1 MNVAPKEVSAASA
14 WTLAVCLFLL
24 VGAAWSPS
32 AAAQDR
38 VVNDGTLDAT
48 PAACT
53 TAPDD
58 LSINAAIT
66 NATAGNT
73 ILVCPG
79 TYAENVVVN
88 QSLTIQGANAGTPGN
103 GSRTA
108 ESVVVPGTQ
117 DLATGQVFSIQAS
130 GVTLDGLT
138 IDGNNTGIAG
148 AYDAVQGVGIDA
160 SATLYDNITVTNS
173 IFQNF
178 PNSSTLGPAVP
189 AGGVIAQASAGGA
202 STGNTFSANL
212 LQNFEGYVDGPP
224 EEASVGIG
232 IANNFGASITG
243 NVINDVAFGILM
255 FGIDPGVATATVTGG
270 DISNVRRGIV
280 IYPGAQPGGYT
291 IDGTTITSAEEF
303 GIVSFRF
310 DGAVI
315 GQPQLGDGSQPVTT
329 TIQNVTVTQTESPS
343 GSGDAAGI
351 ATNAFNTGGGAYT
364 TTISNSTVRDNF
376 LRGINVRGGD
386 DQTVSVTVNASVIEG
401 NGYNPLVAGNANGV
415 IAQRG
420 GELVVNN
427 SIISNGS
434 ASQSASDADAVSSK
448 AESGGMNAWN
458 GFVTVNN
465 SQILAPVGQAVVY
478 VNPGSGGDPGR
489 MDVSGNWHGS
499 ADPATF
505 STNFGGPRAADID
518 YSPFLRTGTDTDAG
532 TAGFQS
538 DVTTLGVDSG
548 SNQVQ
553 TASRFT
559 EAATLGGSSAVFAYG
574 TSGSYDVESGGAA
587 LNGDL
592 VVVDNLTFASG
603 SGPLAVPEEIRVQA
617 GVTSISSTQSFTSQ
631 NITTGTA
638 GTGNDTGWRMLAS
651 PRAGATGADVLDD
664 LNASTSDGSVLY
676 RYNDVNQTFIA
687 VSSGG
692 TALPSGEG
700 FFLYLFDDAT
710 EPVEPSSPLTLDIT
724 GSVDPNT
731 GAFSSGTDFSI
742 GDRSVGLAAVGFD
755 NEHFLGNP
763 YAQSFD
769 LSNLLVDGTPLAS
782 NTEVQAVAQIWDV
795 TAGTDGEFVP
805 VTEDPGSSDLLA
817 PWQGFYIER
826 ASGTSGSAL
835 TATFSSAGRSSGAP
849 FIPAKSGPT
858 PNVGRIAL
866 DLALTGPGGDVRS
879 DSRLHVY
886 LRDGAS
892 VGTDAFDARRHAPWT
907 ESYAQLSVVSSDGY
921 RKIQESLP
929 YDLLDAVDVP
939 LHVEAIGTS
948 GTATITL
955 PTWENVPEDWGLTL
969 TDNALGERMELA
981 PGDTY
986 TFALDETAASNGL
999 AATTGM
1005 PEMDGAPRFTLTAGP
1020 AAPLPVELVDFRG
1033 VPDGEGG
1040 VLTWR
1045 TLSETNNEGF
1055 VVEQKREG
1063 TFRRVGFVEGAG
1075 TTSDVTTYR
1084 FPVEEL
1090 SYGTHTFRLR
1100 QVDLDGTESLSNTTT
1115 VERVLTEAVAVEG
1128 VAPNPVTESSRMIVT
1143 VRETEDVRI
1152 EAYDALGRRVA
1163 LLYDG
1168 TMAPGREHTISLDAL
1183 PGASGHYFLRIT
1195 GESFSR
1201 VERAVVLR

>member
-1 MNVAPKEVSAASA
+1 MTNVAPKEVSAASV
-14 WTLAVCLFLL
+14 WMLAVCLCLL
-24 VGAAWSPS
+24 MVAAWSPP
-32 AAAQDR
+32 AAAQDL
-38 VVNDGTLDAT
+38 VVNDGTVETGAGEPCKRRPDYGTIQDAV
-48 PAACT
+48 
-53 TAPDD
+53 D
-58 LSINAAIT
+58 
-66 NATAGNT
+66 NATAGET
-73 ILVCPG
+73 IYVCPA
-79 TYAENVVVN
+79 TNPYEENVVIDKP
-88 QSLTIQGANAGTPGN
+88 LTIESANAGTPGN
-103 GSRTA
+103 GTRKA
-108 ESVVVPGTQ
+108 EVVVVPGSR
-117 DLATGQVFSIQAS
+117 DLATGRVFSIQAS
-130 GVTLDGLT
+130 GVTIDGLT
-138 IDGNNTGIAG
+138 IDGNN
-148 AYDAVQGVGIDA
+148 DAVQGVSIDA
-160 SATLYDNITVTNS
+160 SSTVYDNITVSNN

-178 PNSSTLGPAVP
+178 PNSSTLGPSVP
-189 AGGVIAQASAGGA
+189 AGGIIAEASAGGP

-212 LQNFEGYVDGPP
+212 LRNFEGYLPGPP
-224 EEASVGIG
+224 EEASIGIG
-232 IANNFGASITG
+232 MANNFGASITD
-243 NVINDVAFGILM
+243 NVITNVAFGVLM
-255 FGIDPGVATATVTGG
+255 FGIDPSAATATVTGG
-270 DISNVRRGIV
+270 DISDVRRGIV
-280 IYPGAQPGGYT
+280 IYPGPQPGGYT

-310 DGAVI
+310 DGAAI

-329 TIQNVTVTQTESPS
+329 TIQNVTVTETESPS

-351 ATNAFNTGGGAYT
+351 ATNAFNTGGGQYT
-364 TTISNSTVRDNF
+364 TTITNSTIRDNF
-376 LRGINVRGGD
+376 LRGVNVRGAD
-386 DQTVSVTVNASVIEG
+386 DQTVTVTVNASVIEG
-401 NGYNPLVAGNANGV
+401 NGYNPSSTANANGV

-420 GELVVNN
+420 GELIVNN
-427 SIISNGS
+427 SVISNASG
-434 ASQSASDADAVSSK
+434 SQSAADADAVSSK
-448 AESGGMNAWN
+448 AESGGTGAWN

-465 SQILAPVGQAVVY
+465 SQILAPVGRSVAY
-478 VNPGSGGDPGR
+478 VNPGTGGDPGR
-489 MDVSGNWHGS
+489 MDVSGNWHGA

-505 STNFGGPRAADID
+505 TADFGGPRAADID
-518 YSPFLRTGTDTDAG
+518 YTPFLRVGTDTDTG
-532 TAGFQS
+532 TAGFQP

-553 TASRFT
+553 TASRFA

-574 TSGSYDVESGGAA
+574 SGGSYAVEAGGAT
-587 LNGDL
+587 LTGDL
-592 VVVDNLTFASG
+592 VIVEDLTFASG
-603 SGPLAVPEEIRVQA
+603 SGPLAVPEEIRVQS
-617 GVTSISSTQSFTSQ
+617 GVTSVTSTQSFTSQ

-638 GTGNDTGWRMLAS
+638 DTGNDTGWRMLAS
-651 PRAGATGADVLDD
+651 PRAGATGSDIFDDV
-664 LNASTSDGSVLY
+664 NASVSSGSVLY
-676 RYNDVNQTFIA
+676 RYNDTNQSFSA
-687 VSSGG
+687 VTSSG

-710 EPVEPSSPLTLDIT
+710 EPIEPSSPLTLDIT
-724 GSVDPNT
+724 GSIDPNT
-731 GAFSSGTDFSI
+731 GSFSSGTDFSI

-782 NTEVQAVAQIWDV
+782 NTELQAVAQIWDV

-849 FIPAKSGPT
+849 FIPAKSGPI

-866 DLALTGPGGDVRS
+866 DLTLTGPGGDIRS
-879 DSRLHVY
+879 DSRLHLY

-892 VGTDAFDARRHAPWT
+892 VGADAFDAQRHAPWT
-907 ESYAQLSVVSSDGY
+907 ESYAQLSVVSPDGY

-929 YDLLDAVDVP
+929 YDLLEAVDVP
-939 LHVEAIGTS
+939 LHVEAIGMS

-955 PTWENVPEDWGLTL
+955 PTWENVSDEWALTL
-969 TDNALGERMELA
+969 TDNVLGVKSELA

-986 TFALDETAASNGL
+986 PFELAETAASTGL
-999 AATTGM
+999 AATAGM
-1005 PEMDGAPRFTLTAGP
+1005 PEMDGTPRFTLTAGP

-1055 VVEQKREG
+1055 IVEQKREG
-1063 TFRRVGFVEGAG
+1063 AFRRVGFVDGAG
-1075 TTSDVTTYR
+1075 TTNDVNAYR
-1084 FPVEEL
+1084 FPVEQL
-1090 SYGTHTFRLR
+1090 PYGTHTFRLR
-1100 QVDLDGTESLSNTTT
+1100 QVDLDGTESLSTTT
-1115 VERVLTEAVAVEG
+1115 TIERVLTEAVAVEG
-1128 VAPNPVTESSRMIVT
+1128 VAPNPVTKASRMIVT
-1143 VRETEDVRI
+1143 VREAEDVRI

-1168 TMAPGREHTISLDAL
+1168 AMAAGREHTISLDAL
-1183 PGASGHYFLRIT
+1183 PDVSGHYFLRVT